1 MFIGKKFLFLKFGV
15 DFTGKRINIFKELAK
30 KNGAEIIEEEIIE
43 EENLSNNNIPDYI
56 ITSPKNT
63 DFIFKLSNIL
73 NQENIKLIKKNS
85 FSYEWFSFCIREKSI
100 IEHYSYLIKFNDT
113 LSKKQDR
120 LFKENFSS
128 KKVISLS
135 QEVNNNFISNLI
147 LNTIPEEKK
156 EEKKNEKE
164 EKKSNED
171 LFTKIQNDII
181 NNKIKYSEI
190 ESEEETNI
198 SQNSSD
204 YENSNL
210 KSNKK
215 KKRISLSQD
224 FNNISIKKINSVKR
238 RFEFFSNETKN
249 NLNKNI
255 TDELEKVLEFHNN
268 EGNTFNAIAY
278 RRAITQI
285 KKYKKKIEYV
295 NDIPKIKGI
304 GEKIKEKIKEIL
316 ITGKC
321 KKSEYVINDTK
332 NKCIK
337 QLSQVYGI
345 GIKQAN
351 QFYQK
356 GIKTIEDLKKISNEL
371 SKNIQKGLKYYD
383 DILIKIPREEITEV
397 YNIIKEELY
406 KILPENIIKIEVCG
420 SYRRGKKLC
429 GDMDILITRIDNGLI
444 DGILETL
451 INKLIKIKLIV
462 DTLSFSNLKND
473 NECNVFMGIYKWKS
487 GINRRIDIKVY
498 KKDLYPFAVLYFT
511 GSAYFNR
518 SMRLFARY
526 LGFHLSD
533 KELSYRKN
541 GVKILCKNEREIF
554 EKLGIEYKE
563 PCDRDI

>member
-1 MFIGKKFLFLKFGV
+1 MFTGKKFLFLKFGI
-15 DFTGKRINIFKELAK
+15 DFTGKRINIFKELTK
-30 KNGAEIIEEEIIE
+30 KNGGEIIE

-56 ITSPKNT
+56 ITSPKNR
-63 DFIFKLSNIL
+63 DFIFTLSNIL
-73 NQENIKLIKKNS
+73 NKENIQLIKKNS

-100 IEHYSYLIKFNDT
+100 IEHYSYLIKFNDSI
-113 LSKKQDR
+113 SKKQDR
-120 LFKENFSS
+120 LLKENFSS
-128 KKVISLS
+128 KK
-135 QEVNNNFISNLI
+135 FISFSQDINNKFYSNLN
-147 LNTIPEEKK
+147 LNTIPEEEK
-156 EEKKNEKE
+156 EKKQNKKE
-164 EKKSNED
+164 EKKSNEEI
-171 LFTKIQNDII
+171 FTKIQNDII
-181 NNKIKYSEI
+181 NNKIKSTET
-190 ESEEETNI
+190 ESEEETNF
-198 SQNSSD
+198 SQNTSD
-204 YENSNL
+204 NENNNL
-210 KSNKK
+210 SSNKK

-224 FNNISIKKINSVKR
+224 NINISIKKINNIKK

-255 TDELEKVLEFHNN
+255 TDELEKVLEFHTN

-321 KKSEYVINDTK
+321 KKSEYVINDSK

-337 QLSQVYGI
+337 KLSQVYGI

-371 SKNIQKGLKYYD
+371 SNNIQKGLKYYD
-383 DILIKIPREEITEV
+383 DILIKIPREEISEI
-397 YNIIKEELY
+397 YNIIKIELY
-406 KILPENIIKIEVCG
+406 KILPEKIIKIEVCG

-429 GDMDILITRIDNGLI
+429 GDIDILITRIDNGLI

-451 INKLIKIKLIV
+451 INKLIDLKLIV
-462 DTLSFSNLKND
+462 ETLSFSNSKNE
-473 NECNVFMGIYKWKS
+473 NECNVFMGICKWKS

-498 KKDLYPFAVLYFT
+498 KKEYYPFAVLYFT

-526 LGFHLSD
+526 LGLHLSD

>member
-15 DFTGKRINIFKELAK
+15 DFTGKRINIFKELTK
-30 KNGAEIIEEEIIE
+30 KNGGEIIE

-73 NQENIKLIKKNS
+73 NQENFKLIKKNS
-85 FSYEWFSFCIREKSI
+85 LSYEWFSFCIREKSI
-100 IEHYSYLIKFNDT
+100 IEHYSYLIKFNDSI
-113 LSKKQDR
+113 SKKQDR

-128 KKVISLS
+128 KKMISLS
-135 QEVNNNFISNLI
+135 QEVNNNFFSNFN
-147 LNTIPEEKK
+147 LNTIPEEQK
-156 EEKKNEKE
+156 EKKQNEKD

-181 NNKIKYSEI
+181 NNKLNYSEI
-190 ESEEETNI
+190 EDEEETNF

-204 YENSNL
+204 YENINF

-215 KKRISLSQD
+215 KKRVSLSQD
-224 FNNISIKKINSVKR
+224 INNVSFKKINSIKK

-255 TDELEKVLEFHNN
+255 TDELEKVLEFHTN

-321 KKSEYVINDTK
+321 KKSEYVINDSK

-337 QLSQVYGI
+337 KLSQVYGI

-371 SKNIQKGLKYYD
+371 SQNIQKGLKYYD
-383 DILIKIPREEITEV
+383 DILIKIPREEITEI

-429 GDMDILITRIDNGLI
+429 GDIDILITRIDNGLI

-451 INKLIKIKLIV
+451 INKLIKLKLIV
-462 DTLSFSNLKND
+462 ETLSFSNSKND
-473 NECNVFMGIYKWKS
+473 NECNVFMGICKWKS

-498 KKDLYPFAVLYFT
+498 KKDLYPFAILYFT

>member
-1 MFIGKKFLFLKFGV
+1 MFTGKKFLFLKFGI
-15 DFTGKRINIFKELAK
+15 DFTGKRINIFKELTK
-30 KNGAEIIEEEIIE
+30 KNGGEIIE

-56 ITSPKNT
+56 ITSPKNR
-63 DFIFKLSNIL
+63 DFIFTLSNIL
-73 NQENIKLIKKNS
+73 NKENLKLIKNNS
-85 FSYEWFSFCIREKSI
+85 LSYEWFSFCIKEKCL
-100 IEHYSYLIKFNDT
+100 IEHYSYIIKFNDSI
-113 LSKKQDR
+113 SKKQDR
-120 LFKENFSS
+120 LLKENFSS
-128 KKVISLS
+128 KK
-135 QEVNNNFISNLI
+135 FISFSQDINNKFYSNLN
-147 LNTIPEEKK
+147 LNTIPEEEK
-156 EEKKNEKE
+156 EKKQNKKE
-164 EKKSNED
+164 EKKSNEEI
-171 LFTKIQNDII
+171 FTKIQNDII
-181 NNKIKYSEI
+181 NNKIKSTET
-190 ESEEETNI
+190 ESEEETNF
-198 SQNSSD
+198 SQNTSD
-204 YENSNL
+204 NENNNL
-210 KSNKK
+210 SSNKK

-224 FNNISIKKINSVKR
+224 NINISIKKINNIKK

-255 TDELEKVLEFHNN
+255 TDELEKVLEFHTN

-321 KKSEYVINDTK
+321 KKSEYVINDSK

-337 QLSQVYGI
+337 KLSQVYGI

-371 SKNIQKGLKYYD
+371 SNNIQKGLKYYD
-383 DILIKIPREEITEV
+383 DILIKIPREEISEI
-397 YNIIKEELY
+397 YNIIKIELY
-406 KILPENIIKIEVCG
+406 KILPEKIIKIEVCG

-429 GDMDILITRIDNGLI
+429 GDIDILITRIDNGLI

-451 INKLIKIKLIV
+451 INKLIDLKLIV
-462 DTLSFSNLKND
+462 ETLSFSNSKNE
-473 NECNVFMGIYKWKS
+473 NECNVFMGICKWKS

-498 KKDLYPFAVLYFT
+498 KKEYYPFAVLYFT

-518 SMRLFARY
+518 SMRLFAKKKGY
-526 LGFHLSD
+526 HLSD
-533 KELSYRKN
+533 KELSDRIT
-541 GVKILCKNEREIF
+541 GVKILCNSEEDIF
-554 EKLGIEYKE
+554 KALSLKYKTPE
-563 PCDRDI
+563 ERDI

>member
-15 DFTGKRINIFKELAK
+15 DFTGKRINIFKELTK
-30 KNGAEIIEEEIIE
+30 KNGGEIIE

-73 NQENIKLIKKNS
+73 NQENFKLIKKNS
-85 FSYEWFSFCIREKSI
+85 LSYEWFSFCIREKCI
-100 IEHYSYLIKFNDT
+100 IEHYSYLIKFNDSI
-113 LSKKQDR
+113 SKKQDR

-128 KKVISLS
+128 KKMISLS
-135 QEVNNNFISNLI
+135 QEVNNNFFSNFN
-147 LNTIPEEKK
+147 LNTIPEEQK
-156 EEKKNEKE
+156 EKKQNEKD

-181 NNKIKYSEI
+181 NNKLNYSEI
-190 ESEEETNI
+190 EDEEETI
-198 SQNSSD
+198 FSQNSSD
-204 YENSNL
+204 YENINF

-224 FNNISIKKINSVKR
+224 INNVSFKKINSIKK

-255 TDELEKVLEFHNN
+255 TDELEKVLEFHTN

-321 KKSEYVINDTK
+321 KKSEYVINDSK

-337 QLSQVYGI
+337 KLSQVYGI

-371 SKNIQKGLKYYD
+371 SQNIQKGLKYYD
-383 DILIKIPREEITEV
+383 DILIKIPREEITEI

-429 GDMDILITRIDNGLI
+429 GDIDILITRIDNGLI

-451 INKLIKIKLIV
+451 INKLIELKLIV
-462 DTLSFSNLKND
+462 ETLSFSNSKND
-473 NECNVFMGIYKWKS
+473 NECNVFMGICKWKS

-498 KKDLYPFAVLYFT
+498 KKDLYPFAILYFT

>member
-15 DFTGKRINIFKELAK
+15 DFTGKRINIFKELTK
-30 KNGAEIIEEEIIE
+30 KNGGEIIE

-73 NQENIKLIKKNS
+73 NQENFKLIKKNS
-85 FSYEWFSFCIREKSI
+85 LSYEWFSFCIREKSI
-100 IEHYSYLIKFNDT
+100 IEHYSYLIKFNDSI
-113 LSKKQDR
+113 SKKQDR

-128 KKVISLS
+128 KKMISLS
-135 QEVNNNFISNLI
+135 QEVNNNFFSNFN

-156 EEKKNEKE
+156 EKKQNEKE

-181 NNKIKYSEI
+181 NNKLNYSEI
-190 ESEEETNI
+190 ESEEETNL
-198 SQNSSD
+198 SQISSD
-204 YENSNL
+204 NENINF

-224 FNNISIKKINSVKR
+224 INNVSFKKINSIKK

-249 NLNKNI
+249 KLNKKI
-255 TDELEKVLEFHNN
+255 TDELENVLEFHTN

-321 KKSEYVINDTK
+321 KKSEYVINDSK

-337 QLSQVYGI
+337 KLSQVYGI

-371 SKNIQKGLKYYD
+371 SQNIQKGLKYYD
-383 DILIKIPREEITEV
+383 DILIKIPREEITEI

-429 GDMDILITRIDNGLI
+429 GDIDILITRIDNGLI

-451 INKLIKIKLIV
+451 INKLIKLKLIV
-462 DTLSFSNLKND
+462 ETLSFSNSKND
-473 NECNVFMGIYKWKS
+473 NECNVFMGICKWKS

-498 KKDLYPFAVLYFT
+498 KKDLYPFAILYFT

>member
-15 DFTGKRINIFKELAK
+15 DFTGKRINIFKELTK
-30 KNGAEIIEEEIIE
+30 KNGGEIIE

-73 NQENIKLIKKNS
+73 NQENFKLIKKNS
-85 FSYEWFSFCIREKSI
+85 LSYEWFSFCIREKSI
-100 IEHYSYLIKFNDT
+100 IEHYSYLIKFNDSI
-113 LSKKQDR
+113 SKKQDR

-128 KKVISLS
+128 KKMISLS
-135 QEVNNNFISNLI
+135 QEVNNNFFSNFN
-147 LNTIPEEKK
+147 LNTIPEEQK
-156 EEKKNEKE
+156 EKKQNEKD

-181 NNKIKYSEI
+181 NNKLNYSEI
-190 ESEEETNI
+190 EDEEETNF

-204 YENSNL
+204 YENINF

-224 FNNISIKKINSVKR
+224 INNVSFKKINSIKK

-255 TDELEKVLEFHNN
+255 TDELEKVLEFHTN

-321 KKSEYVINDTK
+321 KKSEYVINDSK

-337 QLSQVYGI
+337 KLSQVYGI

-371 SKNIQKGLKYYD
+371 SQNIQKGLKYYD
-383 DILIKIPREEITEV
+383 DILIKIPREEITEI

-429 GDMDILITRIDNGLI
+429 GDIDILITRIDNGLI

-451 INKLIKIKLIV
+451 INKLIELKLIV
-462 DTLSFSNLKND
+462 ETLSFSNSKND
-473 NECNVFMGIYKWKS
+473 NECNVFMGICKWKS

-498 KKDLYPFAVLYFT
+498 KKDLYPFAILYFT

>member
-15 DFTGKRINIFKELAK
+15 DFTGKRINIFKELTK
-30 KNGAEIIEEEIIE
+30 KNGGEIIE

-73 NQENIKLIKKNS
+73 NQENFKLIKKNS
-85 FSYEWFSFCIREKSI
+85 LSYEWFSFCIREKSI
-100 IEHYSYLIKFNDT
+100 IEHYSYLIKFNDSI
-113 LSKKQDR
+113 SKKQDR

-128 KKVISLS
+128 KKMISLS
-135 QEVNNNFISNLI
+135 QEVNNNFFSNFN
-147 LNTIPEEKK
+147 LNTIPEEQK
-156 EEKKNEKE
+156 EKKQNEKD

-181 NNKIKYSEI
+181 NNKLNYSEI
-190 ESEEETNI
+190 EDEEETNF

-204 YENSNL
+204 YENINF

-224 FNNISIKKINSVKR
+224 INNVSFKKINSIKK

-255 TDELEKVLEFHNN
+255 TDELEKVLEFHTN

-321 KKSEYVINDTK
+321 KKSEYVINDSK

-337 QLSQVYGI
+337 KLSQVYGI

-371 SKNIQKGLKYYD
+371 SQNIQKGLKYYD
-383 DILIKIPREEITEV
+383 DILIKIPREEITEI

-429 GDMDILITRIDNGLI
+429 GDIDILITRIDNGLI

-451 INKLIKIKLIV
+451 INKLIKLKLIV
-462 DTLSFSNLKND
+462 ETLSFSNSKND
-473 NECNVFMGIYKWKS
+473 NECNVFMGICKWKS

-498 KKDLYPFAVLYFT
+498 KKDLYPFAILYFT

>member
-30 KNGAEIIEEEIIE
+30 KNGAEIIE

-198 SQNSSD
+198 SQNSPD

>member
-30 KNGAEIIEEEIIE
+30 KNGAEIIE